1 MLQNGTQISWSVC
14 TGFWWSICSGFSI
27 YDEKRFKL
35 MELILQHVKENPDDT
50 WAVVQFFHLAQIG
63 IILRNAGTQFGNTS
77 LDERMELF

>member
-1 MLQNGTQISWSVC
+1 
-14 TGFWWSICSGFSI
+14 
-27 YDEKRFKL
+27 